1 MIELN
6 PHFFC
11 KIAACSINVVMFLY
25 SVYILVNES
34 KSKSTI
40 ISHNSHFH

>member
-11 KIAACSINVVMFLY
+11 KITACSINVVMFLY

-34 KSKSTI
+34 KSTV